1 MGDYL
6 KMDRHERLTEALSNY
21 AKALA
26 LTPNTEHYHNS
37 IILARNK
44 IVCIFEECIPEKL
57 NGECWNDCIDEMMHE
72 IDNLREVL

>member
-1 MGDYL
+1 
-6 KMDRHERLTEALSNY
+6 MDRSERLTEALSGY

-26 LTPNTEHYHNS
+26 LKPNTEHYQNS

-44 IVCIFEECIPEKL
+44 IVCIFEECIPERL
-57 NGECWNDCIDEMMHE
+57 DGESWNDCIDEMMHE